1 MFYDQGCFGRVDLG
15 DLPQEVADRLA
26 KIPGEWLEYDP
37 PSGAIVVRHVEPST
51 THHLPAVACELV
63 RLFAEIPAEFH
74 GKIPGGALFV
84 HTEEEHG
91 QLIRLRVE
99 AGGAIHV
106 RWAHPSFKQATRLP
120 YAGGSEFVV
129 DPEIQRLNGAVSF
142 EARDPEAA
150 VAAVQDLAETFEGL
164 YPAGDCVLRAPGEG
178 KVELRME
185 DVNLDA
191 TLLIELLQKL
201 AEAGTLSGRFQV
213 SSFGTVIPE
222 NQRRVL
228 FEGGEVLVQ
237 HPLLWPET
245 SE

>member
-37 PSGAIVVRHVEPST
+37 PTGAIVVRHVEPST
-51 THHLPAVACELV
+51 AHHLPTVACELV
-63 RLFAEIPAEFH
+63 RLFAEIPPEFH

-106 RWAHPSFKQATRLP
+106 RWAHPSFKQATRRP
-120 YAGGSEFVV
+120 YAGGSDFGI
-129 DPEIQRLNGAVSF
+129 DPEVQRLNGSVSF
-142 EARDPEAA
+142 ESRDPQGA
-150 VAAVQDLAETFEGL
+150 VGAVEDLADTFEGL
-164 YPAGDCVLRAPGEG
+164 YPAGGCVVRDAGEG
-178 KVELRME
+178 RVELSME
-185 DVNLDA
+185 EVNLDA
-191 TLLIELLQKL
+191 VLLIELLREL
-201 AEAGTLSGRFQV
+201 AEPGTLSGRFQV

-228 FEGGEVLVQ
+228 FEGGEVQVQ
-237 HPLLWPET
+237 QPLLWPET

>member
-1 MFYDQGCFGRVDLG
+1 
-15 DLPQEVADRLA
+15 
-26 KIPGEWLEYDP
+26 
-37 PSGAIVVRHVEPST
+37 
-51 THHLPAVACELV
+51 
-63 RLFAEIPAEFH
+63 
-74 GKIPGGALFV
+74 
-84 HTEEEHG
+84 
-91 QLIRLRVE
+91 
-99 AGGAIHV
+99 
-106 RWAHPSFKQATRLP
+106 
-120 YAGGSEFVV
+120 VV
-129 DPEIQRLNGAVSF
+129 DPEIQRLNGVVSF

-150 VAAVQDLAETFEGL
+150 VVAVQDLAETFEGL

-178 KVELRME
+178 KVEVSLE

-191 TLLIELLQKL
+191 ALLIELLREL